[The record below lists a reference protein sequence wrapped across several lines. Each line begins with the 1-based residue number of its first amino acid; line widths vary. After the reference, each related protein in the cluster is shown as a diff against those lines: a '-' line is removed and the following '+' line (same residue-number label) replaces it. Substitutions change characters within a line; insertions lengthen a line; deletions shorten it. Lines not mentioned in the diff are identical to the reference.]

1 MVDTALAGSEYNRL
15 LALIDSGL
23 ISLPVESG
31 LSYWLHCTALAGS
44 EHSRLLALIG
54 SGLVSLPAISGL
66 SQTHPTIMA
75 SLVSS
80 RLTVCKD

>member
-1 MVDTALAGSEYNRL
+1 MSLSALAGSEHSRL

-44 EHSRLLALIG
+44 EYNHQLASIG
-54 SGLVSLPAISGL
+54 SRLVSLPAKNGL
-66 SQTHPTIMA
+66 S
-75 SLVSS
+75 
-80 RLTVCKD
+80 